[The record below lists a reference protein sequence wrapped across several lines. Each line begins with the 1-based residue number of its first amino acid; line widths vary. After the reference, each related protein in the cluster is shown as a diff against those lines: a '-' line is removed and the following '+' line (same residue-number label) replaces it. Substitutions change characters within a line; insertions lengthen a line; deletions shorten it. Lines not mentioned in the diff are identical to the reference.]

1 MIVIGPVESFV
12 GVIDG
17 QSGGVVDL
25 CVGDDGLPPS
35 IHANASNVGRFTA
48 VHPEYISENKHT
60 AVLRVLRVL
69 RVQSTQSTTNDV
81 RDTVCIKYSMKIE
94 VS

>member
-48 VHPEYISENKHT
+48 VHPEYISENKDT
-60 AVLRVLRVL
+60 AVLRARYYKW
-69 RVQSTQSTTNDV
+69 RK
-81 RDTVCIKYSMKIE
+81 RYSMYKNMQ
-94 VS
+94 

>member
-60 AVLRVLRVL
+60 AVLRARYYKW
-69 RVQSTQSTTNDV
+69 RK
-81 RDTVCIKYSMKIE
+81 RYSMYKNMQ
-94 VS
+94 